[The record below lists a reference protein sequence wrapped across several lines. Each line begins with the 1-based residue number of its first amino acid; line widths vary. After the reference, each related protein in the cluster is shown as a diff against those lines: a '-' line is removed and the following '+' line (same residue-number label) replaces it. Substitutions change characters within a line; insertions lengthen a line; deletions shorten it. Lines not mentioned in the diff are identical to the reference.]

1 MLRRV
6 MVFSMLATSLAG
18 CAFHDRVFGPGG
30 TQEQWLNYVNSPAY
44 YQDTY
49 RSRVRQGDTTT
60 TCYTTVDRRDGWSDT
75 RCY

>member
-1 MLRRV
+1 MFRRLIV
-6 MVFSMLATSLAG
+6 LGMLAASLAG

-44 YQDTY
+44 HQDMY
-49 RSRVRQGDTTT
+49 RSRVSRDGTTT